1 MYKRQVAHA
10 TPGVTHLHWFCA
22 RSGAATGRATRA
34 WMPPSDL
41 WLARPRSEQHAEG
54 GWYFELPPGAPG
66 ERRVREALPRA
77 PERRVEADGGSDG
90 DSEWDGE
97 SRPSRSARRRDAF
110 EEVRDDIRAMSD
122 FFSAGAL
129 PRDEAKRRA
138 KKRTPVPLP
147 PAAAL
152 FATAFRVLDRE
163 RGEDQGAAGAA
174 RRAWEGVFWKRY

>member
-1 MYKRQVAHA
+1 
-10 TPGVTHLHWFCA
+10 
-22 RSGAATGRATRA
+22 
-34 WMPPSDL
+34 MPPADL

-90 DSEWDGE
+90 DSEWGGE

-110 EEVRDDIRAMSD
+110 EEVRDDFRAMSA
-122 FFSAGAL
+122 FFSSGFS
-129 PRDEAKRRA
+129 RDAAEDG
-138 KKRTPVPLP
+138 KKPKSPLPLP

-152 FATAFRVLDRE
+152 FATAFRALDRE

-174 RRAWEGVFWKRY
+174 RRAWEGVFGKRY